1 MITQTQYNDFKQNA
15 LANQPLRKTVSLT
28 DLRFVTMDC
37 IEFSGLKLGLSREA
51 LKNLLK
57 IVGISLSGVE
67 DLNASVGEEGAQKM
81 LNAIK
86 NAIGSNNKTQVT
98 LVVSPD
104 RIITRIAKENQSSL
118 ISADTYFE
126 TFDRLANQHDLK
138 VHNMSFNKENGN
150 IYINALANRNGEF
163 QVGNMKDEIFKT
175 GMAFSRTMDG
185 LLAEPYLDRMVCTNG
200 MVTRAFDESFRLH
213 NMTPKSWQD
222 FYEHMERIEKA
233 GFVPEKFA
241 AKVIDASNTPASL
254 LELERGLQLIK
265 NHSNVEDEDLEMFFR
280 GTKKTYTAL
289 HSYGIDTER
298 LHNGQKANVRT
309 ALSVWDVINGVTDF
323 ASHNYGFEKKPNAD
337 RLMQVQAGD
346 MLTKTFDTSNLVLS
360 QPF

>member
-1 MITQTQYNDFKQNA
+1 MVSQTQYDAFKKQA
-15 LANQPLRKTVSLT
+15 LDNQPIRKTVSLV

-37 IEFSGLKLGLSREA
+37 VEYSGLKLGLSREA

-57 IVGISLSGVE
+57 IVGISLSGIE
-67 DLNASVGEEGAQKM
+67 DLNASIGEDGAQKM
-81 LNAIK
+81 LNTIK

-118 ISADTYFE
+118 ISANTYFE
-126 TFDRLANQHDLK
+126 TFDRLAN
-138 VHNMSFNKENGN
+138 VHNLDIKDMSFNKENGN
-150 IYINALANRNGEF
+150 IYINSLANRNGEY
-163 QVGNMKDEIFKT
+163 QVANMKDEVFRT

-185 LLAEPYLDRMVCTNG
+185 ILAEPYLDRMVCTNG

-213 NMTPKSWQD
+213 NMTPRSWQD
-222 FYEHMERIEKA
+222 FYEHMEKIEKS

-241 AKVIDASNTPASL
+241 TKVIEAAKTPASL
-254 LELERGLQLIK
+254 LELERGLNLIK
-265 NHSNVEDEDLEMFFR
+265 NHAKIEDADLEMFIR
-280 GTKKTYTAL
+280 GTKNTYNRL
-289 HSYGIDTER
+289 HGAGIDTEK
-298 LHNGQKANVRT
+298 LNNGQKSNVRT
-309 ALSVWDVINGVTDF
+309 GLMVWDVINGVTDF

-337 RLMQVQAGD
+337 RIMQVQAGD
-346 MLTKTFDTSNLVLS
+346 MLTRTFDTSNIVMN